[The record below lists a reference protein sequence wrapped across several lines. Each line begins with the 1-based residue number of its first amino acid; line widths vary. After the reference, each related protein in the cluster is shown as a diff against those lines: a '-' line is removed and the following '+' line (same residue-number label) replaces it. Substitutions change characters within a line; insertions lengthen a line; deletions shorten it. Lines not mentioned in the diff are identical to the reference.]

1 MKKFFFASL
10 LLTVAAFSY
19 SFVAPGV
26 TLIKIDA
33 PISYTRT
40 FNNPCTGEVVQ
51 LTYEGTYSARGVMN
65 NNRLNITEH
74 INIHLDGV
82 GETSGATYTG
92 HVTQQFTSNGTGV
105 TGGQAV
111 THNLINANLNTSG
124 GGNNVKESFSVHA
137 TMNANGELVNLNF
150 DGFTQTCQ

>member
-10 LLTVAAFSY
+10 LLTATAFFY

-26 TLIKIDA
+26 TQIKIDE
-33 PISYTRT
+33 PISFTRT
-40 FNNPCTGEVVQ
+40 FINPCTNENVE
-51 LTYEGTYSARGVMN
+51 LTYVGTYSARGVLN

-74 INIHLDGV
+74 INIKIDGV
-82 GETSGATYTG
+82 GVTSGATYTG
-92 HVTQQFTSNGTGV
+92 HVSQHFTSNGTGV

-111 THNLINANLNTSG
+111 THNAANANLNTSG

-137 TMNANGELVNLNF
+137 TMNANGELVNLKF
-150 DGFTQTCQ
+150 DNFTQTCQ